1 MAIKMRHN
9 NNANSVCIECGDK
22 RNQVLEMFDI
32 CISGNIFTI
41 CDKCNEQ
48 LFKKCLSAECQ
59 KNARVKSQ
67 RDIEIIRKRANKRC
81 LK

>member
-9 NNANSVCIECGDK
+9 HDKDAICDECGDK
-22 RNQVLEMFDI
+22 RNQVLEMLDV
-32 CISGNIFTI
+32 CVGENIFTI

-48 LFKKCLSAECQ
+48 LFNKCLSAECQ

-67 RDIEIIRKRANKRC
+67 KDMEIIKKRANKRR

>member
-9 NNANSVCIECGDK
+9 KNANSVCCECGEKQDK
-22 RNQVLEMFDI
+22 VLEMLDV
-32 CISGNIFTI
+32 CVGENIFTI

-48 LFKKCLSAECQ
+48 LLSKCLSAECQ

-67 RDIEIIRKRANKRC
+67 QDMEIIKKRANKRR